1 MYKICAN
8 SFGFAALKR
17 RLAMVVGGI
26 LRHISS
32 QTSGSAL
39 VDLLVKTSHSKSCKL
54 RNLRVLRI
62 SAVIDLPQ
70 VSPLLSQ
77 NKHWECW
84 GAVVLE
90 VSLKGCPHD
99 LPLNWLET
107 IDHWGNR
114 PEDLPSAHRHEM
126 GVKLCRCLANY
137 QKFAISNFRTASI
150 LLVPCLYHCTQYY
163 CTWYWLA
170 ILYSIILLSNFM
182 RFFPLNQDE
191 SMQQQAEPES
201 HRIWQ
206 IAPALCW

>member
-1 MYKICAN
+1 MFQIVRKETRNSHCWHQPGKALSRRSLRSVKSLEASFLAVCGAELSTKPCARPTIAPGYFMYKICAN

-77 NKHWECW
+77 NKHWEC
-84 GAVVLE
+84 
-90 VSLKGCPHD
+90 
-99 LPLNWLET
+99 
-107 IDHWGNR
+107 
-114 PEDLPSAHRHEM
+114 
-126 GVKLCRCLANY
+126 
-137 QKFAISNFRTASI
+137 
-150 LLVPCLYHCTQYY
+150 
-163 CTWYWLA
+163 
-170 ILYSIILLSNFM
+170 
-182 RFFPLNQDE
+182 
-191 SMQQQAEPES
+191 
-201 HRIWQ
+201 
-206 IAPALCW
+206 